1 MLIKLFE
8 NDIEEARKDLDFYR
22 NKVIDRNDKAA
33 SDDRD
38 KRMDDTKQLY
48 NTKTKELRD
57 LLGSA
62 KTRFEAAKKADPS
75 LGSAS
80 TATAPPNTTIDMDI
94 STPVKFDGTSTDY
107 KRFRHEATNA
117 VTCKPKSLNT
127 DERRI
132 RYIGALFTGVAL
144 EWYMLWQARRTTLLQ
159 EVNPSPKELERRAK
173 EYDMLIQDMDT
184 QFKDPLEIQTYRSL
198 LNKVNQG

>member
-8 NDIEEARKDLDFYR
+8 NDIEEARKD
-22 NKVIDRNDKAA
+22 DKAA
-33 SDDRD
+33 SDDKD

-94 STPVKFDGTSTDY
+94 STPVKLKYFLL
-107 KRFRHEATNA
+107 EE
-117 VTCKPKSLNT
+117 L
-127 DERRI
+127 
-132 RYIGALFTGVAL
+132 AL
-144 EWYMLWQARRTTLLQ
+144 
-159 EVNPSPKELERRAK
+159 
-173 EYDMLIQDMDT
+173 
-184 QFKDPLEIQTYRSL
+184 
-198 LNKVNQG
+198 

>member
-1 MLIKLFE
+1 SLVGE
-8 NDIEEARKDLDFYR
+8 P
-22 NKVIDRNDKAA
+22 
-33 SDDRD
+33 SC
-38 KRMDDTKQLY
+38 
-48 NTKTKELRD
+48 
-57 LLGSA
+57 
-62 KTRFEAAKKADPS
+62 RF
-75 LGSAS
+75 
-80 TATAPPNTTIDMDI
+80 T
-94 STPVKFDGTSTDY
+94 TSTDY

-117 VTCKPKSLNT
+117 VVCKPKSRNT

-144 EWYMLWQARRTTLLQ
+144 DWYMLWQAQRTTLLQ

-198 LNKVNQG
+198 LNKVNQGNMPFNEYATYLLNAVLLAELNPSRTRIW